1 MDVNSLSIN
10 APAAVT
16 FVVSVTSADASIPSN
31 LLWSALSKGTDVTP
45 PIVNASVS
53 SVPSISASP
62 LISNDV
68 ASTSPATVTTP
79 FDSVIKS
86 ASAASPSSNPM
97 ILPLIVTAS
106 TCSAVNVPRLVTF
119 V

>member
-68 ASTSPATVTTP
+68 ASSSPATVRAVGLTV
-79 FDSVIKS
+79 SKS
-86 ASAASPSSNPM
+86 NLSAIPS
-97 ILPLIVTAS
+97 
-106 TCSAVNVPRLVTF
+106 
-119 V
+119 